1 MPIFS
6 HCDARKLQDLC
17 ASAYKEKQVRTDLRF
32 SQILLEHIATLN
44 VLEGIM
50 DDIHSGSTERPHSAP
65 FLTYTRAFAE
75 GSEVEVLKVSEKF
88 KPYAKREDTAKFLS
102 KQSTAYCYETTVG
115 DLELEGMECLEGY
128 SKGMPVRKLFKHD
141 SIIIDML
148 NAMLGEGFRVKKEE
162 EMVASMA
169 YTNAAIN
176 LFEVRLSVEFV
187 GAYSPKDIA
196 LAAGVSRFSS
206 VGRAIQDLPNVSIGF
221 ADDYEDKSVLW
232 PDSLYPYWLYGE
244 SSREPETYATGQGQG
259 AFDMISEEEREFI
272 KAVLGEGGRL

>member
-6 HCDARKLQDLC
+6 YRQAHKIQELC
-17 ASAYKEKQVRTDLRF
+17 ASVHKEKQVRNDLRF
-32 SQILLEHIATLN
+32 SQLLLEHIAKMN
-44 VLEGIM
+44 VLEEIM
-50 DDIHSGSTERPHSAP
+50 DDIHSGSVSRPHSSA

-75 GSEVEVLKVSEKF
+75 GSDAEVLKVSEKF
-88 KPYAKREDTAKFLS
+88 QPYAKRKDTAAVPS
-102 KQSTAYCYETTVG
+102 KDSTAYCYETTVG
-115 DLELEGMECLEGY
+115 DLELDGMEFLEGY

-148 NAMLGEGFRVKKEE
+148 NAMIGEGFRVKKEE
-162 EMVASMA
+162 EMVASMG

-221 ADDYEDKSVLW
+221 ADDCEDISVLW

-244 SSREPETYATGQGQG
+244 AEPETYAQGQGQG
-259 AFDMISEEEREFI
+259 AFDTISEEESEFL
-272 KAVLGEGGRL
+272 KSVLGEGVRL